1 MSETKGE
8 QAFDVESGPVT
19 DRVVPGPALYAHT
32 VLPKKEMSA
41 IVGVIHGYA
50 DHGGRYL
57 HVMERWATR
66 GIGSIA
72 IDLRGHGRSD
82 GPRGYCS
89 RFDEFLDDASEL
101 ARKIDDRA
109 KDAPKFLFGHSFG
122 GLVAALF
129 AIQKPA
135 IEKPPQW
142 RGIILSNPFFGLA
155 LKVPPIKV
163 FAGKI
168 ASRIVPKLGIP
179 SGLSGKDLTHDAA
192 RAKAYD
198 EDPLGFPNATAR
210 WFTETERA
218 QAQALARAS
227 ELALPLYELFGMA
240 DPIAD
245 AKAGRAFFDHAGS
258 PDKKWDG
265 REGLYHETL
274 NEPVWPSIADSIADW
289 IALHQKE

>member
-1 MSETKGE
+1 MSE
-8 QAFDVESGPVT
+8 QAFDVESGPVL
-19 DRVVPGPALYAHT
+19 DRVIPGPALYAHS
-32 VLPKKEMSA
+32 VMPKGELSA

-72 IDLRGHGRSD
+72 IDLRGHGRAD

-109 KDAPKFLFGHSFG
+109 KGAPAFLFGHSFG
-122 GLVAALF
+122 GLVAA
-129 AIQKPA
+129 IST
-135 IEKPPQW
+135 IENPRSW
-142 RGIILSNPFFGLA
+142 RGVILSNPFFGMA
-155 LKVPPIKV
+155 LKVPPLKIL
-163 FAGKI
+163 AGKI

-218 QAQALARAS
+218 QAQALARSS
-227 ELALPLYELFGMA
+227 ELAQPLYTLFGMA
-240 DPIAD
+240 DPVAD
-245 AKAGRAFFDHAGS
+245 SKAARAFFDAAGS
-258 PDKKWDG
+258 PDKKWGG
-265 REGLYHETL
+265 REGLFHETL
-274 NEPVWPSIADSIADW
+274 NEPEWPSIADAIADW
-289 IALHQKE
+289 IALHRKE

>member
-1 MSETKGE
+1 MSETKE
-8 QAFDVESGPVT
+8 QAFDVESGPVK
-19 DRVVPGPALYAHT
+19 DRVVPGPALYAHS
-32 VLPKKEMSA
+32 VIPKKEMSA

-89 RFDEFLDDASEL
+89 RFDEYLDDASEL

-109 KDAPKFLFGHSFG
+109 KGAPAFLFGHSFG
-122 GLVAALF
+122 GLVSAMS
-129 AIQKPA
+129 A
-135 IEKPPQW
+135 IEKPRSW

-155 LKVPPIKV
+155 LKVPAIKV

-210 WFTETERA
+210 WFTETQHA

-227 ELALPLYELFGMA
+227 ELALPLYGLFGMA

-245 AKAGRAFFDHAGS
+245 SKAARAFFDSAGS

-274 NEPVWPSIADSIADW
+274 NEPEWPSIADAIADW
-289 IALHQKE
+289 IALHQKG